1 MYVFVTLK
9 DMDSFQHLFNFL
21 TQILKI
27 KNIRIFAKY
36 ENLLATD
43 LKFAWTPSIPDKNL
57 LFHLSSPLVL
67 P

>member
-9 DMDSFQHLFNFL
+9 EMDSFQHLFRFFTL
-21 TQILKI
+21 ILKI

-36 ENLLATD
+36 ENLLAPD

-57 LFHLSSPLVL
+57 L
-67 P
+67 